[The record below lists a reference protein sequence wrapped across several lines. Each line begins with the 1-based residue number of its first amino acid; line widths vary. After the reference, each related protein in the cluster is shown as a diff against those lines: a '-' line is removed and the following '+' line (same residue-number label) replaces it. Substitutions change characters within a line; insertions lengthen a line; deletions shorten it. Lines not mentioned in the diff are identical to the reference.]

1 VKKSKNQSLN
11 LLKEKERLI
20 EEIEALNRAKEI
32 NEVLF
37 RISNSV
43 TTSSDLNQLYS
54 SIHRSLSKIVNVSS
68 FYIAMYN
75 KETDT
80 ILFPYYANDEDS
92 AQIELDELENYA
104 PVITDILETGRSL
117 MLTKADFLK
126 RFQKSDQEIS
136 HRLPEIWIGIPLK
149 IQNEVIGI
157 MAAQS
162 FTNPDQYD
170 KTDINVLHSVSNQA
184 AIAIERKKT
193 EASLRESEKRL
204 TMALEATSDSIW
216 DWRLDKKS
224 LYIDPRLFKVIGY
237 ETNEFL
243 NIYDQ
248 WATLVHPDALKP
260 VRDKILEHIKGKT
273 DRFESEFRVKTKNGS
288 WVWILARGKVV
299 QKTSKKIAVR
309 MIGTYTDI
317 TSQKNAIRAMEES
330 EERFRTLLKASFGGI
345 GIHEKGLILDANHG
359 LAELSGYEHDE
370 LIGMNGLLLID
381 EKWRDMVMEKIITSY
396 EKPYDAVGLRKDG
409 STYPLEIQGKAIP
422 YHGRM
427 VRVTE
432 FRDITERKKAEE
444 ALKESDE
451 RHRILSEV
459 TLEGIIF
466 HDNGVAIDINDSF
479 SRMFGYE
486 HPEIIG
492 NDFVEKLVA
501 LEDKEKVYQNIE
513 SSGELPFEIMM
524 IKKNGTV
531 FPVEIEAR
539 NVEYKKK
546 FIRVASVRDISDRKR
561 TEERLIQL
569 QKMEAVGTLAGGV
582 AHDFNNLL
590 GGILGNVGLLK
601 INIPAENPSFKKI
614 LTIEKI
620 VQRGANLSRQL
631 LGFARGGKYQVKPI
645 NLNHLVQETLEMF
658 GRTSKNIQLHK
669 NFQKNV
675 WVIEGD
681 RNQLEQVVL
690 NLFINAADSMPEGG
704 DINIDTKNT
713 FLSEIAAKQ
722 HMGESGNYVT
732 ITVRDTGHGMDKKT
746 KAKVFDPFFTTK
758 EPSKGTGL
766 GLSSAYGIIKN
777 HNGHID
783 VYSEPG
789 RGSIFKIFLPAS
801 EKETT
806 EQKEK
811 DHKLLQGDE
820 TVLLVDDEYD
830 FRDAGEE
837 MLRAMGYKVITAKNG
852 KQAIEIFSSM
862 PDKIDLVILD
872 MIMPVMGGG
881 ETFDALKK
889 IRTGIKVILSSGYS
903 TDSEASEIL
912 DRGCNSFIQK
922 PFGMIDLSQKLRET
936 LDEKK

>member
-1 VKKSKNQSLN
+1 MKKSNNQHIE
-11 LLKEKERLI
+11 LLKEKEKLL
-20 EEIEALNRAKEI
+20 EEIESLSRAKKI

-37 RISNSV
+37 RISNAV
-43 TTSSDLNQLYS
+43 TTSSDLDQLYS
-54 SIHRSLSKIVNVSS
+54 SIHRSMSKIVNVSS
-68 FYIAMYN
+68 FYIAMHD
-75 KETDT
+75 KESDS
-80 ILFPYYANDEDS
+80 IIFPYYTDDEDS
-92 AQIELDELENYA
+92 DQIQYEALKSYT
-104 PVITDILETGRSL
+104 PVILDILETGRSL
-117 MLTKADFLK
+117 MLTKKDFFK
-126 RFQKSDQEIS
+126 QFQESSQKIS
-136 HRLPEIWIGIPLK
+136 CRLPEIWIGIPLK

-162 FTNPDQYD
+162 YTNPDQYD
-170 KTDINVLHSVSNQA
+170 KTDINLLHSVSNQV
-184 AIAIERKKT
+184 AIAIERKKA
-193 EASLRESEKRL
+193 EESLRASEKRL

-216 DWRLDKKS
+216 DWRLDRKS
-224 LYIDPRLFKVIGY
+224 LYLDPRLFNVLGY
-237 ETNEFL
+237 EENEFS

-248 WATLVHPDALKP
+248 WIRLVHPDDLKS
-260 VRDKILEHIKGKT
+260 VENTILDHIKGKT
-273 DRFESEFRVKTKNGS
+273 DTFKSEFRVKTKNGS
-288 WVWILARGKVV
+288 WIWILARGKVV
-299 QKTSKKIAVR
+299 QKSSQNKAVR

-317 TSQKNAIRAMEES
+317 TSQKDALKAMEES

-359 LAELSGYEHDE
+359 LTALTGYEHDE
-370 LIGMNGLLLID
+370 LIGMNGLLLIA
-381 EKWRDMVMEKIITSY
+381 EKWRDMVMEKIVTGY
-396 EKPYDAVGLRKDG
+396 DKPYDAEGLRKDG
-409 STYPLEIQGKAIP
+409 SIYPLEIKGKAIP
-422 YHGRM
+422 YHGRT

-432 FRDITERKKAEE
+432 FRDITERKNVED

-459 TLEGIIF
+459 TMEGIIF
-466 HDNGVAIDINDSF
+466 HENGMAIDINNSF
-479 SRMFGYE
+479 SRMFDYR
-486 HPEIIG
+486 HSEIIG
-492 NDFVEKLVA
+492 TNFVEQLVA
-501 LEDKEKVYQNIE
+501 PEDKEKVYQNIE
-513 SSGELPFEIMM
+513 ARGELPFEIMM
-524 IKKNGTV
+524 IKKDGTI

-569 QKMEAVGTLAGGV
+569 QKMEAIGTLAGGI

-601 INIPAENPSFKKI
+601 INIPDENPAFKKI

-620 VQRGANLSRQL
+620 VQRGANLARQL
-631 LGFARGGKYQVKPI
+631 LGFARGGKYQITPI
-645 NLNHLVQETLEMF
+645 NPNLLVQETLEMY
-658 GRTSKNIQLHK
+658 GRTSKNIQLHTD
-669 NFQKNV
+669 FQKDV
-675 WVIEGD
+675 WIIEGD
-681 RNQLEQVVL
+681 RNQIEQVVL

-704 DINIDTKNT
+704 SIYIDTKNT

-722 HMGESGNYVT
+722 HMGEPGNYVT
-732 ITVRDTGHGMDKKT
+732 ITVRDTGHGMDKET
-746 KAKVFDPFFTTK
+746 RAKIFDPFFTTK

-789 RGSIFKIFLPAS
+789 KGSIFKVFLPVS

-806 EQKEK
+806 VQKGAVYKFLE
-811 DHKLLQGDE
+811 GDE

-837 MLRAMGYKVITAKNG
+837 MLRVMGYKVITAKNG
-852 KQAIEIFSSM
+852 KQAVEIFSSM

-881 ETFDALKK
+881 ETFDHLKK
-889 IRTGIKVILSSGYS
+889 IRSDIKVMLSSGYS

-912 DRGCNSFIQK
+912 ARGCNSFIQK
-922 PFGMIDLSQKLRET
+922 PFGMIELSQKLRET

>member
-1 VKKSKNQSLN
+1 MKKSNNQHVDLV
-11 LLKEKERLI
+11 KEKERLL
-20 EEIEALNRAKEI
+20 EEIADLGRAKEI
-32 NEVLF
+32 NEALF

-54 SIHRSLSKIVNVSS
+54 SIHRSLNEIVNISS

-75 KETDT
+75 KAMDS
-80 ILFPYYANDEDS
+80 IIFPYYANDEDS
-92 AQIELDELENYA
+92 DRIELDELDNYK
-104 PVITDILETGRSL
+104 PVISDILKTGRSL
-117 MLTKADFLK
+117 MLTKKDFFK
-126 RFQKSDQEIS
+126 RFQKIDQEPS
-136 HRLPEIWIGIPLK
+136 YRLPEIWIGIPLK

-162 FTNPDQYD
+162 YTNPNQYD
-170 KTDINVLHSVSNQA
+170 KTDINVLHSVSNQV

-193 EASLRESEKRL
+193 EESLRESEERL
-204 TMALEATSDSIW
+204 TMALEATSESIW

-224 LYIDPRLFKVIGY
+224 LYIDPRLFKIIGY
-237 ETNEFL
+237 EANEFL

-248 WATLVHPDALKP
+248 WITLVHPDDLQS
-260 VRDKILEHIKGKT
+260 VRNTILEHIKGKT
-273 DRFESEFRVKTKNGS
+273 DKFESEFRLKTKNDS
-288 WVWILARGKVV
+288 WVWILSRGKVV
-299 QKTSKKIAVR
+299 QKSSNNKAIR

-317 TSQKNAIRAMEES
+317 TKQKNAIKAMEES

-345 GIHEKGLILDANHG
+345 GIHEKGLILDANQG
-359 LAELSGYEHDE
+359 LAELSGYDHDE

-381 EKWRDMVMEKIITSY
+381 EKWRDMVMEKIVTGY
-396 EKPYDAVGLRKDG
+396 EKPYDAVGLRKDR

-432 FRDITERKKAEE
+432 FRDITERKRAED

-466 HDNGVAIDINDSF
+466 HENGVAIDINDSF
-479 SRMFGYE
+479 ARMFGYE
-486 HPEIIG
+486 HSEVIG
-492 NDFVEKLVA
+492 NNFVEKLVA
-501 LEDKEKVYQNIE
+501 PEYKEKIYRNIE
-513 SSGELPFEIMM
+513 SRGEMPFEIMM
-524 IKKNGTV
+524 IKKDGTI

-539 NVEYKKK
+539 NFEYKKK

-620 VQRGANLSRQL
+620 VQRGANLARQL
-631 LGFARGGKYQVKPI
+631 LGFARGGKYQVLPI
-645 NLNHLVQETLEMF
+645 NLNHLVQETFEMF
-658 GRTSKNIQLHK
+658 GRTSKNIQLHT
-669 NFQKNV
+669 NFQKDV
-675 WVIEGD
+675 WIIEGD

-690 NLFINAADSMPEGG
+690 NLFINAADAMPEGG
-704 DINIDTKNT
+704 DIYIDTNNT

-722 HMGESGNYVT
+722 HMGEPGNYVT
-732 ITVRDTGHGMDKKT
+732 ITVRDTGHGMDKET
-746 KAKVFDPFFTTK
+746 RAKVFDPFFTTK
-758 EPSKGTGL
+758 EPDKGTGL

-789 RGSIFKIFLPAS
+789 RGTIFKVFLPAS

-806 EQKEK
+806 VQKET
-811 DHKLLQGDE
+811 DCKLLKGNE

-830 FRDAGEE
+830 FRDVGEE
-837 MLRAMGYKVITAKNG
+837 MLQVMGYQVITAKNG
-852 KQAIEIFSSM
+852 KQAVEIFSSM

-881 ETFDALKK
+881 ETFDLLKK
-889 IRTGIKVILSSGYS
+889 IRADIKVILSSGYS
-903 TDSEASEIL
+903 TDSEAAEIL
-912 DRGCNSFIQK
+912 ARGCKNFIQK
-922 PFGMIDLSQKLRET
+922 PFGMIELSQKLRET
-936 LDEKK
+936 LDDKK